1 VRNASSR
8 VLSNIASNRRLS
20 VLTVRGVASPD
31 ECSAD
36 AGVGVCGRLIAAM
49 RVRTNSMIGVGLYG
63 QIPVFSNAALM
74 VDEVRACRLN
84 HSKSLKNSSLL

>member
-31 ECSAD
+31 ECSTNT
-36 AGVGVCGRLIAAM
+36 GVDVGGRLIAAM

-63 QIPVFSNAALM
+63 
-74 VDEVRACRLN
+74 
-84 HSKSLKNSSLL
+84 